1 MRYLQSLHLF
11 GSIYEDLVSLI
22 LSIGGEGVQS
32 PATFGVCAQL
42 MFLQRL
48 YDVDRLVW
56 SPYLLLGWA
65 SASVLVFFFLLF
77 SACVQL

>member
-1 MRYLQSLHLF
+1 MRYLQSLHSF
-11 GSIYEDLVSLI
+11 GSIYEGLVSLT

-48 YDVDRLVW
+48 YDLVVFVDRLVW

-65 SASVLVFFFLLF
+65 SASVLVFFFTF
-77 SACVQL
+77 